1 MMGTTVSSEI
11 SIESV
16 KSEGIVMFSSVFSVM
31 SAGIKGAMSVLS
43 SGLGSSSVFS
53 VMSAGIKG
61 AMSVISSGLG
71 ISTLSSLMVPSS
83 GINVEGMPSP
93 GPGRATAV

>member
-31 SAGIKGAMSVLS
+31 SAGIKGAMSVFS
-43 SGLGSSSVFS
+43 SD
-53 VMSAGIKG
+53 
-61 AMSVISSGLG
+61 LG
-71 ISTLSSLMVPSS
+71 ISTLSSLIVPSS
-83 GINVEGMPSP
+83 GINVEGIPSP